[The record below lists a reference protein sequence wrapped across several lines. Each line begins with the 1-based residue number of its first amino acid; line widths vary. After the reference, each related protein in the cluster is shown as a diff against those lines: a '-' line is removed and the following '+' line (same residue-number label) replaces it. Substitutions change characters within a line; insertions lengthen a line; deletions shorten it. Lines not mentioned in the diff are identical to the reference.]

1 VWGGGAVG
9 HPAGPTRRLR
19 PHALEADLLNAVLAE
34 NAAEYG
40 FRFVDVRSRFVDHG
54 VNAPEPWI
62 LGLTDPGLF
71 HPNLSGYRAYT
82 AAVTSSLNGGTSA
95 S

>member
-1 VWGGGAVG
+1 MGGGGAVG
-9 HPAGPTRRLR
+9 TLPDPRGGYDLMPRSGPPQRGPA
-19 PHALEADLLNAVLAE
+19 EK
-34 NAAEYG
+34 AAEYG
-40 FRFVDVRSRFVDHG
+40 FQFVDVRSRFVDHG

-71 HPNLSGYRAYT
+71 HPNLSGYRACT